1 LRLVFYL
8 NQRHHPHHLVP
19 PKVYHLDSNSSMLA
33 GLEGEGDGAPHLLQ
47 RLGVNLGLKRPL
59 EFLPRLII
67 AGEEGLAD
75 VEGLGVV
82 IGV

>member
-1 LRLVFYL
+1 
-8 NQRHHPHHLVP
+8 
-19 PKVYHLDSNSSMLA
+19 MLA